1 MNDGFAKRVRA
12 AASALWWT
20 VLVAI
25 AFIVLQWIFY
35 LAVMHTQPSWFLA
48 MWGPDFDWVFVQM
61 VWFWAIAI
69 LKFLVWLMVL
79 VALWLT
85 FWATLLERRIAEQ

>member
-1 MNDGFAKRVRA
+1 
-12 AASALWWT
+12 
-20 VLVAI
+20 
-25 AFIVLQWIFY
+25 
-35 LAVMHTQPSWFLA
+35 